1 MGCKLILKKNTV
13 SREEFISSD
22 KNVKTAFKAVKT
34 ELNNHLDSINQNTIE
49 VQSVFEFLSELD
61 DKIEKLRERIDELQL
76 YINPELD
83 PDKFKVKLTLRE
95 QEVFMVLYAVQKPVT
110 LNDIARRLGLTE
122 EMVNNY
128 IFNLISKGIP
138 VLKQFK
144 QGKMLLYLDLK
155 FRDLQARKNVLD
167 INKNV
172 SEQLMGD
179 KAI

>member
-1 MGCKLILKKNTV
+1 MLEQTEKNI
-13 SREEFISSD
+13 RG
-22 KNVKTAFKAVKT
+22 AFKAVKA
-34 ELNNHLDSINQNTIE
+34 ELDTHLDSINQNTTEI
-49 VQSVFEFLSELD
+49 QGVFEYLSELD

-76 YINPELD
+76 YINPEMS

-95 QEVFMVLYAVQKPVT
+95 QEVFMVLYAVQKKVT
-110 LNDIARRLGLTE
+110 LKDIARRLGLTE
-122 EMVNNY
+122 EMANNY

-138 VLKQFK
+138 VLKQFHK
-144 QGKMLLYLDLK
+144 GKMYLYLDLK
-155 FRDLQARKNVLD
+155 FKDLQARKNVLE